1 MIFCV
6 KNRKKLVSLHKMALT
21 DDQILAL
28 YEPAPPRP
36 SVVSSAEYADNK
48 RICLKRQWDPLSPQ
62 CAILMYQPSSAN
74 ATDDDTTIKRC
85 ISICKTNGYGG
96 FSVYNLEQKQSI
108 QEKDLIIAWGN
119 SPSKKATQK
128 IVFELAQSHNLFC
141 FVKLKNGNP
150 GLPTRLASTTKIV
163 SF

>member
-1 MIFCV
+1 
-6 KNRKKLVSLHKMALT
+6 MALT
-21 DDQILAL
+21 DNQILAL

-36 SVVSSAEYADNK
+36 SVVSSAEYSDNK

-62 CAILMYQPSSAN
+62 CAILMYNPSTADGIN
-74 ATDDDTTIKRC
+74 DDTTIKRC

-96 FSVYNLEQKQSI
+96 FTVYNLTQKQPI
-108 QEKDLIIAWGN
+108 PEKDVIIAWGN
-119 SPSKKATQK
+119 NLSKKATQK
-128 IVFELAQSHNLFC
+128 IVAELNVHNLFC